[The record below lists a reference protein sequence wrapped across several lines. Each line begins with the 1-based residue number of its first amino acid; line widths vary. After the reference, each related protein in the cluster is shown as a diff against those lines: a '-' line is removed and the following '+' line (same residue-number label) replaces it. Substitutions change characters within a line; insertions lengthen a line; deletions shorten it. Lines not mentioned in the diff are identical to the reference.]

1 MIRRPHLFL
10 ATATTFASVS
20 LADTC
25 AAADVVIQPKTG
37 NGLVVTD
44 ASGSQIRLRVNENGE
59 VTIPVLV
66 NGSQQNQ
73 PACVSATGQLGPCA
87 PGAIAGSTGPQ
98 GPAGSPGAT
107 GPTGATGPQGP
118 AGTGNFNLPF
128 AGNAA
133 TANAAFA
140 VTNTIDATGDGIAG
154 ESANGN
160 GVRGTSNAG
169 AGVSGTSQLGYGV
182 LGTSTEGAGVVGF
195 NQGPNSFG
203 VGVFG
208 RSENDDGV
216 FGHSTAGAAAGV
228 EGFGENNSTGV
239 LGRGKAGPGVKGTSV
254 SGYAMLADGHTQQ
267 TLSHSGWAKAMVQ
280 VQPALLGI
288 YRCFN
293 SQLPASE
300 ATTPPCGFK
309 FSRTT
314 DGISEIDF
322 GFPIYDRYVSAAIIQ
337 GCYFCIIHAETNT
350 TTIHVEIA
358 DQDSLDGKHPFTNV
372 DLNYNLI
379 IY

>member
-1 MIRRPHLFL
+1 MFRRPSLFA
-10 ATATTFASVS
+10 ATVPTMAS
-20 LADTC
+20 LALGTAC
-25 AAADVVIQPKTG
+25 VAAADIVVQPKAG
-37 NGLVVTD
+37 SGLVVTD

-87 PGAIAGSTGPQ
+87 PGAVGGSTGPQ

-140 VTNTIDATGDGIAG
+140 VTNTIDAIGDGIAG
-154 ESANGN
+154 ESTNGN

-169 AGVSGTSQLGYGV
+169 AGVGGTSYLGYGV
-182 LGTSTEGAGVVGF
+182 LGTSTKGAGVVGF
-195 NQGPNSFG
+195 NQGPNAFG

-208 RSENDDGV
+208 GSESDDGV
-216 FGHSTAGAAAGV
+216 FGHSTAVAAAGV
-228 EGFGENNSTGV
+228 EGFGENNSIGV
-239 LGRGKAGPGVKGTSV
+239 LGRGKAGPGVKGTSS

-267 TLSHSGWAKAMVQ
+267 TLSQSGWAKAMVQ

-300 ATTPPCGFK
+300 STIPPCGFK

-314 DGISEIDF
+314 TGMSEIDF
-322 GFPIYDRYVSAAIIQ
+322 GFPIYDRYVSAAVIQ
-337 GCYFCIIHAETNT
+337 GCNICIINVATDYQ
-350 TTIHVEIA
+350 TIRVQMA
-358 DQDSLDGKHPFTNV
+358 DQDYGKNQFTSV
-372 DLNYNLI
+372 DYNYNLI